1 MSSSVSTKWKD
12 TPKQGNQRARAILT
26 AWKEQTDLIPATIAE
41 VHERELWK
49 VTHDS
54 FGAFVESCGISRRWA
69 YELTETSKTINEISS
84 CALVH
89 NGSKENKGILQ
100 KMTPKQREKL
110 DGLPTEQK
118 AEVFQKSIE
127 AAGGLSPTPKLIEQ
141 VRKEVASENGKPKA
155 NPKPEKPLIELD
167 ATGYPIPP
175 EALEFWHRRQEIQ
188 DLMTDVSKAKTLIE
202 RAREEGDP
210 LFTRI
215 NQSATNNLS
224 MAYQHIVEAK
234 PYAVCLYCQGHHKLN
249 GGCRHCLGMGVVS
262 QFFYEKKSRE
272 EDRKIREASL
282 KLKSK

>member
-1 MSSSVSTKWKD
+1 MNGVSKSPLNIKE
-12 TPKQGNQRARAILT
+12 RARFKFC
-26 AWKEQTDLIPATIAE
+26 KERIQLGLKT
-41 VHERELWK
+41 VW
-49 VTHDS
+49 
-54 FGAFVESCGISRRWA
+54 
-69 YELTETSKTINEISS
+69 ETSGALAEIRDDKLYREEFDTFEEFCEKTYQIGKSQTYRLIEAHEVRKSLGKLGEKITSEKQARALAEYSPEERKEIVKEISK
-84 CALVH
+84 
-89 NGSKENKGILQ
+89 NGPVTTEKIANFQCQPSRNVSPQGDFSKDKT
-100 KMTPKQREKL
+100 K
-110 DGLPTEQK
+110 
-118 AEVFQKSIE
+118 
-127 AAGGLSPTPKLIEQ
+127 
-141 VRKEVASENGKPKA
+141 
-155 NPKPEKPLIELD
+155 EKPLIELD

-188 DLMTDVSKAKTLIE
+188 DLMTTVSKAKTLIE

-224 MAYQHIVEAK
+224 MAFQHIVEAK
-234 PYAVCLYCQGHHKLN
+234 PYAVCLYCQGHHTLN